1 MAPKTLEQANTPRPS
16 VFDPSVRDT
25 VDSLDDLDRIDPD
38 KFFAE
43 NYVTEGMRQLLQEAF
58 TRLEGR

>member
-1 MAPKTLEQANTPRPS
+1 MPAKTLEQANIPRSS

-25 VDSLDDLDRIDPD
+25 VDSLDDLERIDPD

-43 NYVTEGMRQLLQEAF
+43 NYVTEGMRQLL
-58 TRLEGR
+58 